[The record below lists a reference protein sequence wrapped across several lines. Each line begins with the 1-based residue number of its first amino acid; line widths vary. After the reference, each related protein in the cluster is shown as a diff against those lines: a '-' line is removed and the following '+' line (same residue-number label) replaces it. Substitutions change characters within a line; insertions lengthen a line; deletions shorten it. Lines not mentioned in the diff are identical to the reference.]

1 MCDSPFLYQMIAEE
15 RQSMMKQ
22 IEIKG
27 RVIGQ
32 GIPKVCVPLVGKNE
46 EEIMQQADH
55 VCQRAGNDEIDMVEF
70 RGDYFEGLDDIPR
83 LLALLQRLQE
93 KLTEADKI
101 LLFTIRSEAEGG
113 EKLAFTTPGIY
124 EINEAVIES
133 AIPDMVDVEL
143 FSGAEDIQK
152 LVTLAHQKGVYIIMS
167 NHEFHTTPEADVMLN
182 RLRSMQDMGA
192 DIAKIAVMPKDEMQL
207 LRLLAVTN
215 TMYEKYATI
224 PLITISMG
232 RLGTLS
238 RLCGQIFGSAVTFA
252 ALEQA
257 SAPGQIPVDELN
269 MMLKWI
275 SRHYSN

>member
-1 MCDSPFLYQMIAEE
+1 
-15 RQSMMKQ
+15 MMKQ

-32 GIPKVCVPLVGKNE
+32 GLPKVCVPLVGKTE
-46 EEIMQQADH
+46 EEIMRQADR
-55 VCQRAGNDEIDMVEF
+55 VCQSVNDCEIDMVEF
-70 RGDYFEGLDDIPR
+70 RGDYFDGLDDIPR

-93 KLTEADKI
+93 KLTESDKI
-101 LLFTIRSEAEGG
+101 LLFTIRSESEGG
-113 EKLAFTTPGIY
+113 EKLAFTTPGIH

-167 NHEFHTTPEADVMLN
+167 NHDFHTTPEADVMLN

-192 DIAKIAVMPKDEMQL
+192 DIAKIAVMPNDEMQL

-215 TMYEKYATI
+215 TMYEKYAEI

-232 RLGTLS
+232 RLGVLS

-252 ALEQA
+252 ALDQA

-269 MMLKWI
+269 TMLKWVN
-275 SRHYSN
+275 RHYSI

>member
-15 RQSMMKQ
+15 RQSMIKQ

-27 RVIGQ
+27 KIIGQ
-32 GIPKVCVPLVGKNE
+32 GIPKVCVPLVGRTE

-55 VCQRAGNDEIDMVEF
+55 VCQCTDNGEIDMVEF

-93 KLTEADKI
+93 RLTDKI

-113 EKLAFTTPGIY
+113 EKLAFTTPGIC
-124 EINEAVIES
+124 EINYAVIES

-143 FSGAEDIQK
+143 FSGAENIQK
-152 LVTLAHQKGVYIIMS
+152 LVACAHQNGVYVIMS
-167 NHEFHTTPEADVMLN
+167 NHDFHTTPEADVMLN

-192 DIAKIAVMPKDEMQL
+192 DVAKIAVMPNDEMQL

-215 TMYEKYATI
+215 VMYEKYTTI

-252 ALEQA
+252 ALDQA
-257 SAPGQIPVDELN
+257 SAPGQIQVNELN
-269 MMLKWI
+269 MMLKWLN
-275 SRHYSN
+275 RHYSI